1 VPKPLT
7 ISSPRSP
14 SAKKGI
20 YVASPSNQQPVDQ
33 LTDDNKKGVDD
44 KEILA
49 DPSNLDKKLRIS
61 TDLDA

>member
-1 VPKPLT
+1 
-7 ISSPRSP
+7 
-14 SAKKGI
+14 
-20 YVASPSNQQPVDQ
+20 